1 MEKNKIKAIIFDLDG
16 LMLDTEPVAMR
27 AMAQAIREKNGWEM
41 TFAFFRQLIGHARSD
56 TYGYFEAEYGFT
68 KEETNAV
75 RDRTA
80 ALIVEAIGRGEGRPK
95 KGLNELLDLLDEKAV
110 PRVVASSSPR
120 SQILQKLR
128 MVGLLHRINSLVSGW
143 EVSQSKPAPD
153 IFLKAAEL
161 IAAPPENCLVLE
173 DSPAGLL
180 AAKRAGMAAIMVPD
194 LVAPGKEEE
203 ELALAVLPDLCAVRE
218 RLSDM
223 L

>member
-1 MEKNKIKAIIFDLDG
+1 MKNILVKAIIFDLDG

-27 AMAQAIREKNGWEM
+27 AMAQAIKEKNGREM
-41 TFAFFRQLIGHARSD
+41 TFEFFRQLIGHARSD

-80 ALIVEAIGRGEGRPK
+80 ALIVEAIARGEGRPK
-95 KGLNELLDLLDEKAV
+95 KGLAELLDLLDAKAV

-120 SQILQKLR
+120 SQILQKLK
-128 MVGLLHRINSLVSGW
+128 MVGLLHRVNSVISGW
-143 EVSQSKPAPD
+143 EVAQSKPAPD

-161 IAAPPENCLVLE
+161 IAVPPENCLVLE
-173 DSPAGLL
+173 DSPAGLE
-180 AAKRAGMAAIMVPD
+180 AAERAGMASLMVPD
-194 LVAPGKEEE
+194 LVAPGEREK
-203 ELALAVLPDLCAVRE
+203 ELALAVLPDLCAARE